1 MLTCM
6 DGPDDVL
13 LRLHDGDEGH
23 HHPHG
28 AGQGL
33 LRAVAAVDRLS
44 RLAQHEH
51 VFPVAPPRLA
61 AHVLLFGPTLRG
73 CGGVAVLLLRH
84 AVLRHREILSAGA
97 RRVRFVLPALS
108 LFLGGQ
114 QILERLRVDEH
125 GTLLAGA
132 CRGDVMLMG
141 NFCGYFDG

>member
-1 MLTCM
+1 M
-6 DGPDDVL
+6 DGTDDVL
-13 LRLHDGDEGH
+13 LRLDDGDEGH

-44 RLAQHEH
+44 RLAQHKH

-61 AHVLLFGPTLRG
+61 AHVLLSGPTLRRCDIG
-73 CGGVAVLLLRH
+73 VLLLRH
-84 AVLRHREILSAGA
+84 AVLRRRHRELLGAGA
-97 RRVRFVLPALS
+97 RRVQFVLPAPI

-132 CRGDVMLMG
+132 CVYVGKHDLSVGWER
-141 NFCGYFDG
+141 NT